1 MPTKKWSLDIADQTK
16 SPSTPFTVTCDKL
29 ILATGVTSEP
39 NVPDI
44 AHTGDRPVP
53 AVHTRDVGK
62 YCRENFG
69 YHPVPKVQEDL
80 KKEAPSPSFPK
91 SVAVYGGAKSAFD
104 LVHLFASLHR
114 NNASFNIETHPVEPI
129 QVHWIISDDGRGPA
143 WMVRPTTQLGK
154 KQVPSDQPGCTRMVT
169 VMSPCVYEIPKRITW
184 PSSSMLPRIEGSWA
198 RRLLHGNP
206 LGRAVIAHLWKQ
218 VDAEIHAFAKYDSHP
233 KMDKL
238 RPAMR

>member
-1 MPTKKWSLDIADQTK
+1 MDIVDLTK
-16 SPSTPFTVTCDKL
+16 SSSTPFTVTCDQL

-53 AVHTRDVGK
+53 AVHARDVGK

-69 YHPVPKVQEDL
+69 YKPIPEVKEDL
-80 KKEAPSPSFPK
+80 KKETQSLSFPK

-114 NNASFNIETHPVEPI
+114 NNSSFNIETRPSEPI
-129 QVHWIISDDGRGPA
+129 QVHWIIRDDGHGPA

-154 KQVPSDQPGCTRMVT
+154 KQVPSDQAGCTRMVA
-169 VMSPCVYEIPKRITW
+169 VLSPCVNEIPKRITW
-184 PSSSMLPRIEGSWA
+184 PGSSLLPRMEGSWV
-198 RRLLHGNP
+198 RRLLHGNA
-206 LGRAVIAHLWKQ
+206 LGRAAIAHLWKQ
-218 VDAEIHAFAKYDSHP
+218 VDADIHAFANYDSHP
-233 KMDKL
+233 KMDRL
-238 RPAMR
+238 RPEAR

>member
-1 MPTKKWSLDIADQTK
+1 MDIVDLTDP
-16 SPSTPFTVTCDKL
+16 SSTPFTVKCDKL
-29 ILATGVTSEP
+29 ILATGATSEP

-44 AHTGDRPVP
+44 VHTGDRPVP
-53 AVHTRDVGK
+53 AVHARDVGK

-69 YHPVPKVQEDL
+69 YQPIPNLKEDL
-80 KKEAPSPSFPK
+80 KKETQSPTFPK

-114 NNASFNIETHPVEPI
+114 NNASFNIEARPVEPI
-129 QVHWIISDDGRGPA
+129 QVHWIIRDDGRGPA

-169 VMSPCVYEIPKRITW
+169 VISPCVYEIPKRITW
-184 PSSSMLPRIEGSWA
+184 PRTSLLPRIEGSWV

-206 LGRAVIAHLWKQ
+206 LGRAAIAHLWKQ
-218 VDAEIHAFAKYDSHP
+218 VDADIHAFAKYDSHP

-238 RPAMR
+238 RPTAR